1 MGISEARK
9 KKMGKL
15 TPEETELRNEI
26 RKKRE
31 ELIGHWKDTKLSLV
45 PESIWNEI
53 ADYDDDLRGFK
64 EDYDQK
70 TAKLTPEEM
79 ELRKENLQ
87 AREAMDDSAVHRLCA
102 TICLGAVCDYN
113 KIRKKRA
120 ALLGR
125 WEGKKLRLVPK
136 SVQNKIAGYY
146 GDLREIEEFFDS
158 DMFTTFTGMSGKE
171 EAIRHINKVPRS
183 YMDILERRDA

>member
-1 MGISEARK
+1 
-9 KKMGKL
+9 MGKL
-15 TPEETELRNEI
+15 SLEEMERRKEI

-31 ELIGHWKDTKLSLV
+31 ALIDHWGDKKLHLV
-45 PESIWNEI
+45 PESVWNKI
-53 ADYDDDLRGFK
+53 AGYDDAIREFK

-87 AREAMDDSAVHRLCA
+87 AREAMDDSAVHKLCA

-113 KIRKKRA
+113 KTRKKRA
-120 ALLGR
+120 ALIGR
-125 WEGKKLRLVPK
+125 WGDTKLRLVPK
-136 SVQNKIAGYY
+136 PVQSKIAGYY
-146 GDLREIEEFFDS
+146 EDLRGIEEFFDS

-171 EAIRHINKVPRS
+171 EAIRRINKVPRS